1 MLSDM
6 SFSEELR
13 QHAAEVWEAFHRHP
27 VVCGIGDGSL
37 PLEQFK
43 YWLKQDYVY
52 LIDYARVF
60 ALATAKAPDL
70 NSMSRFATLLN
81 GTLNTE
87 MSLHRDYAAR
97 FGISYQELEATVKSP
112 TTQAYTDFL
121 LTTSYSGDMAD
132 VLAGLL
138 PCTWGFFEIGTHL
151 KETGDTSKNNPY
163 RDWIEM
169 YSSKEFGEFTTWVRE
184 LMNRLGGTA
193 AVEKKKH
200 LKKIFLTSSRYELAF
215 WEMARVMQDWPQA

>member
-1 MLSDM
+1 MDCSKELS
-6 SFSEELR
+6 
-13 QHAAEVWEAFHRHP
+13 QYAAKVWEAFHLHP
-27 VVCGIGDGSL
+27 FVRGIGDGTL
-37 PLEQFK
+37 PLEQFN

-60 ALATAKAPDL
+60 ALAAAKAPDL
-70 NSMSRFATLLN
+70 ESMSRFAALLN

-97 FGISYQELEATVKSP
+97 FGISHQELEETVKSP

-121 LTTSYSGDMAD
+121 LATSYSGDMAE

-138 PCTWGFFEIGTHL
+138 PCTWGFFEIGTRL
-151 KETGDTSKNNPY
+151 KETGDTSEDNPY

-169 YSSKEFGEFTTWVRE
+169 YSSEEFEEFTAWVRK
-184 LMNRLGGTA
+184 LMDSLGGNA
-193 AVEKKKH
+193 APEKKER
-200 LKKIFLTSSRYELAF
+200 LKEIFVTSSRYELAF
-215 WEMARVMQDWPQA
+215 WEMARVMEDWT

>member
-1 MLSDM
+1 MG
-6 SFSEELR
+6 FSEELR

-27 VVCGIGDGSL
+27 FVRGIGDGTL

-60 ALATAKAPDL
+60 ALAAAKAPDL
-70 NSMSRFATLLN
+70 ESMSKFAKLLD

-97 FGISYQELEATVKSP
+97 FSISNQELEETVKSP

-121 LTTSYSGDMAD
+121 LATSYSGDMAEL
-132 VLAGLL
+132 LAGLL
-138 PCTWGFFEIGTHL
+138 PCTWGFFEIGSRL
-151 KETGDTSKNNPY
+151 KETGDTSESNPY

-169 YSSKEFGEFTTWVRE
+169 YSSKEFEEFTTWVRE
-184 LMNRLGGTA
+184 LMGRLGGEA
-193 AVEKKKH
+193 ASEKKKH
-200 LKKIFLTSSRYELAF
+200 LKEIFLTSSRYELAF
-215 WEMARVMQDWPQA
+215 WEMARVMEGWPQV